1 MYCLIGYVDSTIT
14 VLEKS
19 DDLAHF
25 TGSIAEIMDTYPEY
39 TAFDV
44 IDDMGTVKAIWK
56 RYQDYWKD

>member
-1 MYCLIGYVDSTIT
+1 MYCLIGYADSTLT

-25 TGSIAEIMDTYPEY
+25 TGSIAEILNTYPEY

-44 IDDMGTVKAIWK
+44 VDDMGTVYASF
-56 RYQDYWKD
+56 

>member
-19 DDLAHF
+19 DDLTYF

-39 TAFDV
+39 TDFDV
-44 IDDMGTVKAIWK
+44 IDEIGTVYASF
-56 RYQDYWKD
+56 